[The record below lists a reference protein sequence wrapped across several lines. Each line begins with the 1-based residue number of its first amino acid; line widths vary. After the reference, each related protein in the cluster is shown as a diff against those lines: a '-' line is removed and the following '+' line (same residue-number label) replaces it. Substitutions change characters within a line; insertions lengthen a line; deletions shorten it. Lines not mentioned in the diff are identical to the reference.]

1 LADST
6 WEQTLGGAYGE
17 SQVDSQLPLSGE
29 PLLNQSTIL
38 EEASIAS
45 SQLATREVAP
55 SLPSD
60 DGITVSMFNGKS
72 RLKIFGSLSALS
84 VFSTDRPFAP
94 GMPLFLLPESPFGLD
109 TNTFDIHGRQSN
121 IGATFI
127 GPEANGF
134 TPSATFVL
142 FIANNTQHPRALLR
156 GIDRFA
162 FFDGLEHF

>member
-1 LADST
+1 MGASKGAST
-6 WEQTLGGAYGE
+6 TGKAW
-17 SQVDSQLPLSGE
+17 V
-29 PLLNQSTIL
+29 
-38 EEASIAS
+38 
-45 SQLATREVAP
+45 
-55 SLPSD
+55 PSD

-84 VFSTDRPFAP
+84 VYSTDRPFAP

-134 TPSATFVL
+134 TPSATFVA
-142 FIANNTQHPRALLR
+142 FIANDTLTGDSYGFLPYNAFGELKNEDWFRLWH
-156 GIDRFA
+156 RFSTPKNSGY
-162 FFDGLEHF
+162 FRSNSESNVLHEYRVELVQERPN